1 MQALLRGANELPLR
15 EKRMLRD
22 CSLGYQ
28 EAIQACLDLPW
39 KPTGRISMD
48 DPVTRNG
55 VYDAIVRPLEEE
67 LEYLFRETV

>member
-1 MQALLRGANELPLR
+1 MLDALAARGRFVQALLRGANELPLR

-22 CSLGYQ
+22 
-28 EAIQACLDLPW
+28 CLDLPW

-67 LEYLFRETV
+67 LEYLFWETV